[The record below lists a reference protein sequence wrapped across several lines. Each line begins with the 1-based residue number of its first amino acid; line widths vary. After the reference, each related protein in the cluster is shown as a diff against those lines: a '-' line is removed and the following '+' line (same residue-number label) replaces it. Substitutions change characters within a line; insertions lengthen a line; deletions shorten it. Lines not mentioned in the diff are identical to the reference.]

1 MKVSITSGFREEHRE
16 AVATLFWAAFQD
28 KLRPSLGDGEKA
40 HAFISQSLRRDFAFS
55 AVAEDGSLLGAAGIK
70 TEKGGFLSAGY
81 GEIAAIYGP
90 VSGLWR
96 AAVLDRFE
104 RKLTPGILQMDG
116 IFVAENARGLG
127 VGTKLLDA
135 VVWTARMNRCAQV
148 RLDVVE
154 TNTRAKALYER
165 YGFREV
171 GVLKTG
177 LMSPLLGFREASTM
191 AFDVV
196 PVSS

>member
-1 MKVSITSGFREEHRE
+1 MKISITPGFREDHRD
-16 AVATLFWAAFQD
+16 AVAALFWAAFQD
-28 KLRPSLGDGEKA
+28 KLRPSLGEGEKA
-40 HAFISQSLRRDFAFS
+40 RAFIAQGLRRDFAFS

-81 GEIAAIYGP
+81 SEIAAIYGP
-90 VSGLWR
+90 LSAIWR

-104 RKLTPGILQMDG
+104 RKLVPGILQMDG
-116 IFVAENARGLG
+116 IFVAEEARGLG

-148 RLDVVE
+148 RLDVVAG
-154 TNTRAKALYER
+154 NTRARSLYQR

-171 GVLKTG
+171 GVLKAG
-177 LMSPLLGFREASTM
+177 LMSPLLGFQEAVTM
-191 AFDVV
+191 AFDIA
-196 PVSS
+196 PEPS